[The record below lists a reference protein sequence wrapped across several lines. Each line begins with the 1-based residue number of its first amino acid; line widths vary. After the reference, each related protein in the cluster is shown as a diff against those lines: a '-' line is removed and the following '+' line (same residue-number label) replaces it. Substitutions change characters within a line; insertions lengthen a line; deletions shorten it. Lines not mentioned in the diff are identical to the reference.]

1 MKTKILR
8 QLRTTNEYVSGQM
21 LCDELGVS
29 RTAVWKAINQL
40 KEEGYTIEAVQ
51 NKGYKI
57 TGYPDILTAEEIET
71 QLNPGDT
78 VKKVVYAPEIDSTNN
93 EAKRNAE
100 NGAKDG
106 TLYITESQTGGRGRR
121 GRQWVS
127 PSGSGIWMTL
137 LLRPQI
143 NPANASMLTIVAAMA
158 VTMAIRRAVAET
170 GADVECHIKWPN
182 DVVINKKKVC
192 GILTEMSAEL
202 DCIHYVVIG
211 IGINVN
217 TTEFADEIKETASS
231 LFVETGKNI
240 KRSRIVALFAEEFT
254 KYYQKF
260 LNTGDLSGLV
270 QDYNEM
276 LINMDMFNENVVLCA
291 SSAYEKKFYLNEAF
305 DKLPEDIK
313 NELKIMCVLFTE
325 EVGGILTLEFDENG
339 TLLFKTEADENDLL
353 YDDIACG
360 MLIKKLQYE
369 KRDLLESMEM
379 FYRVFFLGE

>member
-57 TGYPDILTAEEIET
+57 TGYPDILTAEEIES

-192 GILTEMSAEL
+192 GILTEMRA
-202 DCIHYVVIG
+202 
-211 IGINVN
+211 
-217 TTEFADEIKETASS
+217 
-231 LFVETGKNI
+231 
-240 KRSRIVALFAEEFT
+240 
-254 KYYQKF
+254 
-260 LNTGDLSGLV
+260 
-270 QDYNEM
+270 
-276 LINMDMFNENVVLCA
+276 
-291 SSAYEKKFYLNEAF
+291 
-305 DKLPEDIK
+305 
-313 NELKIMCVLFTE
+313 
-325 EVGGILTLEFDENG
+325 
-339 TLLFKTEADENDLL
+339 
-353 YDDIACG
+353 
-360 MLIKKLQYE
+360 
-369 KRDLLESMEM
+369 
-379 FYRVFFLGE
+379 